1 DTVRVNELGAA
12 NNQLGWVVINDLA
25 DAKAQCG
32 AGVAVSAT
40 PHFACSC
47 RCITVAAAHA
57 LSLDALAWVDISGA
71 RLSHQSLA
79 TGDNFAVDAA
89 GDLKCSVD
97 ALASDALNGNLDFV
111 VKLHHAV
118 HRVGPADNGA
128 MLASEVLS
136 GGRQPHAVH
145 RWCFEDHQARGVGC
159 GVDGVV
165 VARTQRKW
173 GHIRWCG
180 DIRAVHEGTW
190 SGLYLVLRLS
200 AAPCGSWNRDRSTG
214 CAATDGEALHLGC
227 HDFLGLR
234 VAQFQFNS

>member
-1 DTVRVNELGAA
+1 SDVCSSDLASFAQTLGLGISDDCESNLGELGQVQDTVRVNELGAA

-128 MLASEVLS
+128 M
-136 GGRQPHAVH
+136 
-145 RWCFEDHQARGVGC
+145 
-159 GVDGVV
+159 
-165 VARTQRKW
+165 
-173 GHIRWCG
+173 
-180 DIRAVHEGTW
+180 
-190 SGLYLVLRLS
+190 
-200 AAPCGSWNRDRSTG
+200 
-214 CAATDGEALHLGC
+214 
-227 HDFLGLR
+227 
-234 VAQFQFNS
+234 